1 VRHLTRP
8 RRAVASA
15 LVLAAVALVM
25 ASCSSDDTAAS
36 TTTAGPG
43 STTTAPSTTVAS
55 TGPAGP
61 IVFNGQGNNLD
72 AYATTPAKDG
82 TFATQRVYE
91 TADTDPKA
99 GRDINAQLC
108 FLPKTADGQQWFVAG
123 EDTDQD
129 EPGGSAGWGIFR
141 IEGDRVG
148 NLHATQ
154 LGKLIPT
161 YQPAND
167 NPENYGCGA
176 LADGR
181 VLTTDVGNQASGDG
195 DGQLIVWFPPLTG
208 GKVGDF
214 RHVAYCKLDVGLATA
229 QSILVRDD
237 VIYVAAARGD
247 VYRYTGPFPTSADAA
262 GGCGA
267 KDATGAPMA
276 DSVHKE
282 VFIDSGPHGLATPA
296 GLAPAPDDGFYVS
309 SVFTGVIDEYGPDGA
324 FRRTILQPPAGEQL
338 GAKPYS
344 TGTPL
349 GLGVGP
355 DGTLYFADIGVVVD
369 AGNAGPGDHT
379 GSVRRIRFVDGKPQ
393 PPETMA
399 TDLDFPDGIGVW
411 DPAA

>member
-1 VRHLTRP
+1 VP
-8 RRAVASA
+8 V
-15 LVLAAVALVM
+15 LVLATVVSTV
-25 ASCSSDDTAAS
+25 ASCSSDDAATPATS
-36 TTTAGPG
+36 APG
-43 STTTAPSTTVAS
+43 SSTTAPPV
-55 TGPAGP
+55 PAGP

-72 AYATTPAKDG
+72 AYATTPSQDG
-82 TFATQRVYE
+82 TFATQRVFE
-91 TADTDPKA
+91 TADTDA
-99 GRDINAQLC
+99 SNGRDINAQLC
-108 FLPKTADGQQWFVAG
+108 FLPKTADGEQWFVAG

-129 EPGGSAGWGIFR
+129 DPGGSAGWGIFK
-141 IEGDRVG
+141 IEGTRVG
-148 NLHATQ
+148 NLRATQ

-161 YQPAND
+161 FQPSND
-167 NPENYGCGA
+167 NPENYGCGV
-176 LADGR
+176 LSGGR

-208 GKVGDF
+208 GTIGDF
-214 RHVAYCKLDVGLATA
+214 RSVAYCKLDVGLATA

-247 VYRYTGPFPTSADAA
+247 VYRYTGPFPTGPDAT
-262 GGCGA
+262 GGCGG

-276 DSVHKE
+276 DSVTKD
-282 VFIDSGPHGLATPA
+282 VFIDSGPNGLPTPA
-296 GLAPAPDDGFYVS
+296 GLAPAPDGGLYVS

-324 FRRTILQPPAGEQL
+324 FRRTILQPPPGEQL
-338 GAKPYS
+338 GAEPYS

-369 AGNAGPGDHT
+369 AGNAGPGAST
-379 GSVRRIRFVDGKPQ
+379 GTLRRIRFVDGEPQ

-411 DPAA
+411 DPTG